1 VGLLPNAAG
10 LEKDVKRK
18 SFEDSACAI
27 ARTLDM
33 IGDWWT
39 LLILRDAF
47 EGYRRFS
54 EFEKSLGIPKN
65 RLSLRLKS
73 MVADGLLELA
83 PASDGSAY
91 QEYQLTEKGKG
102 LFNVMVALRQWG
114 EEHLFEGAEPE
125 AKLVDKLKGR
135 PVGRLILS
143 SQDGRPLHYEDTLVT
158 YSR

>member
-1 VGLLPNAAG
+1 M
-10 LEKDVKRK
+10 KRK

-27 ARTLDM
+27 ARALDM

-39 LLILRDAF
+39 LLILRDAL

-73 MVADGLLELA
+73 LVDDGLLELA
-83 PASDGSAY
+83 PASDGTAY
-91 QEYQLTEKGKG
+91 QEYQLTAKGKG

-114 EEHLFEGAEPE
+114 EEHLFNGAEPE
-125 AKLVDKLKGR
+125 AKLIDNAKGR
-135 PVGRLILS
+135 PVGHLQLT
-143 SQDGRPLHYEDTLVT
+143 SQDGRPLRYEDTIVAH
-158 YSR
+158 SR

>member
-1 VGLLPNAAG
+1 M
-10 LEKDVKRK
+10 KRK
-18 SFEDSACAI
+18 SFEDSPCAI
-27 ARTLDM
+27 ARTLDT

-47 EGYRRFS
+47 EGYRRFN

-65 RLSLRLKS
+65 RLSLRLKA
-73 MVADGLLELA
+73 MVSDGILDMV

-114 EEHLFEGAEPE
+114 ERYLFDGSEPE
-125 AKLVDKLKGR
+125 AKLVDKNKGR
-135 PVGRLILS
+135 PVGQLMLT
-143 SQDGRPLHYEDTLVT
+143 SQDGRPLTYEDTLVAH
-158 YSR
+158 SL